1 MARILLLTDMPPCT
15 NYTAGIVLE
24 QLCSFLPAGSVA
36 CYSAVDKS
44 VRPDVPPTMLSS
56 PMRTTVR
63 PREHWHVLPGILGDA
78 VSLMMEP
85 MTAVTGVR
93 RIARDAVEMGRDF
106 GADRVWCILEGQ
118 TLIRLALHVAKA
130 LRVPLHTQVWDPPGW
145 WLRYNQVDPITRRGV
160 LRTFGR
166 AVQQSAACAGAS
178 WAMAETYS
186 ARYGVRS
193 IPVVP
198 GLAPQLAK
206 EPATA
211 PHDRNEIAIVV
222 AGQIYASREWESLLA
237 ALDSVSWRLAGKDV
251 KIIVLGR
258 YVNLRAN
265 APASI
270 HFLGWH
276 TQHETIDLLASADV
290 LYCPYWFD
298 PTFEEEARLSF
309 PSKLTSYLAAGRP
322 VFFHGPEYASPAR
335 FLRENQAAFL
345 CHSLEPRQVV
355 GQLAH
360 ILTDR
365 DAYASAT
372 RHGRAAF
379 DRYLTTASMKAS
391 FYEFLG
397 LGGALG

>member
-1 MARILLLTDMPPCT
+1 LRVLLLTGMPPCS
-15 NYTAGIVLE
+15 NYTAGIVLH
-24 QLCSFLPAGSVA
+24 QLCSFLPPESVA
-36 CYSAVDKS
+36 CFSAIDRS
-44 VRPDVPPTMLSS
+44 VRPEIPEDMAALA
-56 PMRTTVR
+56 MKTVAR
-63 PREHWHVLPGILGDA
+63 PREHWNAIPGVLGDA
-78 VSLMMEP
+78 ASLAMEWVVASTSVKNIAQKA
-85 MTAVTGVR
+85 TAF
-93 RIARDAVEMGRDF
+93 GREF
-106 GADRVWCILEGQ
+106 GADRVWCVLEGQ

-130 LRVPLHTQVWDPPGW
+130 LRVPLYTQVWDPPGW
-145 WLRYNQVDPITRRGV
+145 WLRYNHVDSITSRRV
-160 LRTFGR
+160 LRRFESTIR
-166 AVQQSAACAGAS
+166 QSAGCAAAS
-178 WAMAETYS
+178 WAMAETY
-186 ARYGVRS
+186 AQRYGVQTA
-193 IPVVP
+193 PVVP
-198 GLAPQLAK
+198 GLPAELAR
-206 EPATA
+206 EPARA
-211 PHDRNEIAIVV
+211 PHDRDEVVIGV
-222 AGQIYASREWESLLA
+222 AGQIYATREWEALLA
-237 ALDSVSWRLAGKDV
+237 ALDGVAWQLDGRSVR
-251 KIIVLGR
+251 IIVLGR
-258 YVNLRAN
+258 YLNLRAN
-265 APASI
+265 ASASI
-270 HFLGWH
+270 HYLGWRS
-276 TQHETIDLLASADV
+276 QGETIGLLADADV

-379 DRYLTTASMKAS
+379 DRYLTTTSMKAS